1 MKLKFYRNV
10 AKLTQKEVAAYLKV
24 AESTYSLYENE
35 KRKIGFEE
43 LLKLGELYGVT
54 VDELLGNK
62 KTAPPESDADN
73 PIIQIYKDLNDHGRA
88 ELERYGNYLRS
99 QDVYKRVE
107 AEPHIEYIRHYLVPA
122 AAGYASPIEGEDY
135 ETIPLDPKAPIGADF
150 CITIRGD
157 SMMPFIGDGD
167 LVYIKRGADMTD
179 FDVGVFY
186 VDGDVLCKQYCVDAY
201 RNLHLLSAN
210 PAREDANR
218 TIKADSMSRVMCFG
232 KVLLPHKLPQP
243 VYL

>member
-62 KTAPPESDADN
+62 KSAPPESGADN
-73 PIIQIYKDLNDHGRA
+73 PINQIYKDLNDHGRA

-99 QDVYKRVE
+99 QDVYKRTE
-107 AEPHIEYIRHYLVPA
+107 AEPHVEYIRHYLVPA

-135 ETIPLDPKAPIGADF
+135 ETIPLDPKAPRGADF

-167 LVYIKRGADMTD
+167 LVYVKRGADMTD

-186 VDGDVLCKQYCVDAY
+186 VDGDVLCKQYCVDAC

-218 TIKADSMSRVMCFG
+218 TIKADSMSRVTCFG

>member
-62 KTAPPESDADN
+62 KSAPPKSSAEN
-73 PIIQIYKDLNDHGRA
+73 PINQIYKDLNDHGRA

-99 QDVYKRVE
+99 QDVYKRIE

-135 ETIPLDPKAPIGADF
+135 ETIPLDPKAPRGADF

-157 SMMPFIGDGD
+157 SMMPFISDGD

-218 TIKADSMSRVMCFG
+218 TIKSDSMSRVMCFG